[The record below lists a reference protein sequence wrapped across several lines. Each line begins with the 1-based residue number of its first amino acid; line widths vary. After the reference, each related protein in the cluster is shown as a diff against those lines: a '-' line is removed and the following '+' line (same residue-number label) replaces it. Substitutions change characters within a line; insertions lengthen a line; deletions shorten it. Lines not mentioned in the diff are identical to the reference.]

1 MQNRTQPTIRS
12 LILEYS
18 SRVVNKSNLL
28 SHGRTYM
35 IKEETNKVGTWKYI
49 QKVKLSHES
58 QIQPQLIQPC
68 SIFLPDPPLSKDPEL
83 IHRAGFAVS
92 THNPCYLVV
101 RLIAISQYLSGL
113 WFKGPLYGAP
123 FCLERLFF

>member
-18 SRVVNKSNLL
+18 SRVVNESNLL

-83 IHRAGFAVS
+83 IHRAGFAIS
-92 THNPCYLVV
+92 THNQGHSKNKWLRISLSHKIWQVALPCHFLLNRLSLV
-101 RLIAISQYLSGL
+101 
-113 WFKGPLYGAP
+113 KD
-123 FCLERLFF
+123 